1 MNSQNVK
8 TKTNKTAN
16 VKMIALTAMFA
27 ALVTVFTAFIKI
39 PSPFGYAH
47 AGDSMIYLAASVLPG
62 PYGAL
67 ASSIGASLADL
78 LSGYA
83 QWCLPTFIIKAFN
96 ALPFVICSMILK
108 KRGKGEKIINING
121 TNKDTLET
129 IIRVNDTIYIP
140 IKEMKIV
147 YNIETKYLEEEDIVI
162 IDKLNEGMIKAEAKK
177 EAKIRFRPRALSKNL
192 GTLQVGETVSA
203 FYTTSKGWRLI
214 RTESGIVGYVKANV
228 LTNEYIIRQ
237 DMKQETQTKKISIN
251 IEDGSKLDIE
261 GTKVLIK
268 DLLSITEE
276 GILLKNVEIINDEE
290 MDIWANLSIENA
302 DLSNFEDRIK
312 MIKNTVSIAMK
323 NNIKGINIIVTNM
336 DKNLERFIIELA
348 PILKEVGIVINIVD
362 EGNIDEETYT
372 DIVNYIITRE

>member
-1 MNSQNVK
+1 MKIKIQKVKFIRNIVIGIVALFIVAFIINIAPGYKRNKFQNV
-8 TKTNKTAN
+8 TNLIIGDEN
-16 VKMIALTAMFA
+16 VTE
-27 ALVTVFTAFIKI
+27 
-39 PSPFGYAH
+39 
-47 AGDSMIYLAASVLPG
+47 
-62 PYGAL
+62 
-67 ASSIGASLADL
+67 
-78 LSGYA
+78 
-83 QWCLPTFIIKAFN
+83 N
-96 ALPFVICSMILK
+96 LK
-108 KRGKGEKIINING
+108 KPIYKDEEENIYISKEDIEQFLDKTIYYDEENDTVIATSEVSVASMKIGEKIINING

-323 NNIKGINIIVTNM
+323 NNIKGINIIVTNT

>member
-1 MNSQNVK
+1 MKIKIQKVKFIRNIIIGIVALFIVAFIINIAPGYKRNKFQNV
-8 TKTNKTAN
+8 TNLIIGDEN
-16 VKMIALTAMFA
+16 VTE
-27 ALVTVFTAFIKI
+27 
-39 PSPFGYAH
+39 
-47 AGDSMIYLAASVLPG
+47 
-62 PYGAL
+62 
-67 ASSIGASLADL
+67 
-78 LSGYA
+78 
-83 QWCLPTFIIKAFN
+83 N
-96 ALPFVICSMILK
+96 LK
-108 KRGKGEKIINING
+108 KPIYKDEEENIYISKEDIEQFLDKTIYYDEENDTVIATSEVSVASMKIGEKIINING

-192 GTLQVGETVSA
+192 GTLQVGETVNA

-276 GILLKNVEIINDEE
+276 DILLKNVEIINDEE

-323 NNIKGINIIVTNM
+323 NNIKGINIIVTNT

>member
-1 MNSQNVK
+1 MKIKIQKLKFIRNIIIGIVALLIVAFIINIAPGYKRNKFQNV
-8 TKTNKTAN
+8 TNLIIGDEN
-16 VKMIALTAMFA
+16 VTE
-27 ALVTVFTAFIKI
+27 
-39 PSPFGYAH
+39 
-47 AGDSMIYLAASVLPG
+47 
-62 PYGAL
+62 
-67 ASSIGASLADL
+67 
-78 LSGYA
+78 
-83 QWCLPTFIIKAFN
+83 N
-96 ALPFVICSMILK
+96 LK
-108 KRGKGEKIINING
+108 KPIYKDEEENIYISKEDIEQFLDKTIYYDEVNDTVIATSEVSVASMKIGEKIINING

-192 GTLQVGETVSA
+192 GTLQVGETVNA

-323 NNIKGINIIVTNM
+323 NNIKGINIIVTNT

>member
-1 MNSQNVK
+1 MKIKIQKVKFIRNIVIGIVALFIVAFIINIAPGYKRNKFQNV
-8 TKTNKTAN
+8 TNLIIGDEN
-16 VKMIALTAMFA
+16 VTE
-27 ALVTVFTAFIKI
+27 
-39 PSPFGYAH
+39 
-47 AGDSMIYLAASVLPG
+47 
-62 PYGAL
+62 
-67 ASSIGASLADL
+67 
-78 LSGYA
+78 
-83 QWCLPTFIIKAFN
+83 N
-96 ALPFVICSMILK
+96 LK
-108 KRGKGEKIINING
+108 KPIYKDEEENIYISKEDIEQFLDKTIYYDEENDTVIATSEVSVASMKIGEKIINING

-192 GTLQVGETVSA
+192 GTLQVGETVNA

-276 GILLKNVEIINDEE
+276 DILLKNVEIINDEE

-323 NNIKGINIIVTNM
+323 NNIKGINIIVTNT

>member
-1 MNSQNVK
+1 MKIKIQKVKFIRNIIIGIVALFIVAFIINIAPGYKRNKFQNV
-8 TKTNKTAN
+8 TNLIIGDEN
-16 VKMIALTAMFA
+16 VTE
-27 ALVTVFTAFIKI
+27 
-39 PSPFGYAH
+39 
-47 AGDSMIYLAASVLPG
+47 
-62 PYGAL
+62 
-67 ASSIGASLADL
+67 
-78 LSGYA
+78 
-83 QWCLPTFIIKAFN
+83 N
-96 ALPFVICSMILK
+96 LK
-108 KRGKGEKIINING
+108 KPIYKDEEENIYISKEDIEQFLDKTIYYDEENDTVIATSEVSVASMKIGEKIINING

-323 NNIKGINIIVTNM
+323 NNIKGINIIVTNT

>member
-1 MNSQNVK
+1 MKIKIQKLKFIRNIVIGIVALFIVAFIINIAPGYKRNKFQNV
-8 TKTNKTAN
+8 TNLIIGDEN
-16 VKMIALTAMFA
+16 VTE
-27 ALVTVFTAFIKI
+27 
-39 PSPFGYAH
+39 
-47 AGDSMIYLAASVLPG
+47 
-62 PYGAL
+62 
-67 ASSIGASLADL
+67 
-78 LSGYA
+78 
-83 QWCLPTFIIKAFN
+83 N
-96 ALPFVICSMILK
+96 LK
-108 KRGKGEKIINING
+108 KPIYKDEEENIYISKEDIEQFLDKTIYYDEENDTVIATSEVSVASMKIGEKIINING

-177 EAKIRFRPRALSKNL
+177 EAKIRFKPRALSKNL

-323 NNIKGINIIVTNM
+323 NNIKGINIIVTNT

>member
-1 MNSQNVK
+1 MKIKIQKVKFIRNIVIGIVALFIVAFIINIAPGYKRNKFQNV
-8 TKTNKTAN
+8 TNLIIGDEN
-16 VKMIALTAMFA
+16 VTE
-27 ALVTVFTAFIKI
+27 
-39 PSPFGYAH
+39 
-47 AGDSMIYLAASVLPG
+47 
-62 PYGAL
+62 
-67 ASSIGASLADL
+67 
-78 LSGYA
+78 
-83 QWCLPTFIIKAFN
+83 N
-96 ALPFVICSMILK
+96 LK
-108 KRGKGEKIINING
+108 KPIYKDEEENIYISKEDIEQFLDKTIYYDEENDIVIATSEVSVASMKIGEKVINING
-121 TNKDTLET
+121 SNKDTLET

-192 GTLQVGETVSA
+192 GTLQVGETVNA

-323 NNIKGINIIVTNM
+323 NNIKGINIIVTNT

>member
-1 MNSQNVK
+1 MKIKIQKLKFIRNIIIGIVALLIVAFIINIAPGYKRNKFQNV
-8 TKTNKTAN
+8 TNLIIGDEN
-16 VKMIALTAMFA
+16 VTE
-27 ALVTVFTAFIKI
+27 
-39 PSPFGYAH
+39 
-47 AGDSMIYLAASVLPG
+47 
-62 PYGAL
+62 
-67 ASSIGASLADL
+67 
-78 LSGYA
+78 
-83 QWCLPTFIIKAFN
+83 N
-96 ALPFVICSMILK
+96 LK
-108 KRGKGEKIINING
+108 KPIYKDEEENIYISKEDIEQFLDKTIYYDEENDTVIATSEVSVASMKIGEKIINING

-323 NNIKGINIIVTNM
+323 NNIKGINIIVTNT

-362 EGNIDEETYT
+362 EGNIDEEIYT

>member
-1 MNSQNVK
+1 MKIKIQKLKFIRNIIIGIVALLIVAFIINIAPGYKRNKFQNV
-8 TKTNKTAN
+8 TNLIIGDEN
-16 VKMIALTAMFA
+16 VTE
-27 ALVTVFTAFIKI
+27 
-39 PSPFGYAH
+39 
-47 AGDSMIYLAASVLPG
+47 
-62 PYGAL
+62 
-67 ASSIGASLADL
+67 
-78 LSGYA
+78 
-83 QWCLPTFIIKAFN
+83 N
-96 ALPFVICSMILK
+96 LK
-108 KRGKGEKIINING
+108 KPIYKDEEENIYISKEDIEQFLDKTIYYDEENDTVIATSEVSVASMKIGEKIINING

-290 MDIWANLSIENA
+290 MDVWANLSIENA

-323 NNIKGINIIVTNM
+323 NNIKGINIIVTNT